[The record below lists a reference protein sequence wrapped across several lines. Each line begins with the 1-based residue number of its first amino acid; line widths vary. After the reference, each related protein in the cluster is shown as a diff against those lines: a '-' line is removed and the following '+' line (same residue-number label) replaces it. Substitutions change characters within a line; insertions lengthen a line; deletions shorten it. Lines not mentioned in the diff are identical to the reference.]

1 MKLVTG
7 YNTVTLVS
15 GLTMDNLQRAAKFCP
30 DALVIKKDKEPV
42 FRVMPGRIG
51 SVDSIGVV
59 FADKDNEGHCFVAMA
74 ADTMP
79 SEPEKLKAELKD
91 DFGLIMVNLGIVEAQ
106 VTTALTGLADTLST
120 IDSVIQVQQ

>member
-30 DALVIKKDKEPV
+30 DACHQEGYEPV
-42 FRVMPGRIG
+42 FRVMPGRVG

-79 SEPEKLKAELKD
+79 KEPEKLKAQLKD
-91 DFGLIMVNLGIVEAQ
+91 GFGLIMVNLGIAMSSGGHHC
-106 VTTALTGLADTLST
+106 TYWSADTLST
-120 IDSVIQVQQ
+120 IDSAIQVQQ